1 MERQLGPLEMA
12 EQEAIGLLEQL
23 ARDFN
28 VRDPRKLFQIAR
40 REFPDRRDLTSARA
54 AAALRGDV
62 ARQILA
68 PKPRSLG
75 KSAAEG
81 PNDRLQADLV
91 DFSQNTR
98 GRNKYGLVVQDVFTR
113 EIATKALPDKRA
125 ETVTRAAA
133 EIIPDLVQ
141 EEGNYVV
148 TTDLGNEFQGLEA
161 ALPGGAVHRQKD
173 PSDRN
178 ATAVVDRAIQT
189 LKKDLA
195 GMVARRGGGWG
206 EHVDEAAEAY
216 NARPHQA
223 VTVAPEDVET
233 KPAATFRSSRTT
245 PRSSNTT
252 SASRRA
258 GSGASRRPGP
268 SALRRTRRV
277 PSSPSTA
284 PRGTWLLSTPW
295 WSAAPT
301 AAKPCSST
309 LCPCRGAAPSPW
321 PGSPGGRCAW
331 RSDSSETSTAPLN
344 LACSHKCK
352 PHAKRCCNPRPKT
365 TWFACWSCGRPSGS
379 IAAASELSAQGRMS
393 STALWESSPT
403 EATIP
408 ASQRLPPTK
417 KPAWLSTTSCE
428 AAFPVRLG
436 LPSPWCSTLALACIE
451 TS

>member
-1 MERQLGPLEMA
+1 MA

-62 ARQILA
+62 ARQVLA

-173 PSDRN
+173 PTDRN

-223 VTVAPEDVET
+223 VTVAPEDVERCRQR
-233 KPAATFRSSRTT
+233 PSESIRTMQ
-245 PRSSNTT
+245 
-252 SASRRA
+252 
-258 GSGASRRPGP
+258 
-268 SALRRTRRV
+268 
-277 PSSPSTA
+277 PSSST
-284 PRGTWLLSTPW
+284 T
-295 WSAAPT
+295 
-301 AAKPCSST
+301 
-309 LCPCRGAAPSPW
+309 
-321 PGSPGGRCAW
+321 
-331 RSDSSETSTAPLN
+331 RSLQKVANADW
-344 LACSHKCK
+344 K
-352 PHAKRCCNPRPKT
+352 KR
-365 TWFACWSCGRPSGS
+365 AH
-379 IAAASELSAQGRMS
+379 SELRQMQEEASNRNTDQLAKLQ
-393 STALWESSPT
+393 AL
-403 EATIP
+403 IP
-408 ASQRLPPTK
+408 
-417 KPAWLSTTSCE
+417 WLFGPQMEPKLC
-428 AAFPVRLG
+428 
-436 LPSPWCSTLALACIE
+436 
-451 TS
+451 

>member
-1 MERQLGPLEMA
+1 M
-12 EQEAIGLLEQL
+12 
-23 ARDFN
+23 
-28 VRDPRKLFQIAR
+28 
-40 REFPDRRDLTSARA
+40 
-54 AAALRGDV
+54 

-173 PSDRN
+173 PTDRN

-223 VTVAPEDVET
+223 VTVAPEGRGDDADSDLPSLSGQCNQV
-233 KPAATFRSSRTT
+233 PAQQEAYRRSQTPIGRSGRIQSSDKCKKKLRTAIRTSSR
-245 PRSSNTT
+245 N
-252 SASRRA
+252 
-258 GSGASRRPGP
+258 
-268 SALRRTRRV
+268 
-277 PSSPSTA
+277 
-284 PRGTWLLSTPW
+284 
-295 WSAAPT
+295 
-301 AAKPCSST
+301 
-309 LCPCRGAAPSPW
+309 
-321 PGSPGGRCAW
+321 
-331 RSDSSETSTAPLN
+331 
-344 LACSHKCK
+344 CK
-352 PHAKRCCNPRPKT
+352 H
-365 TWFACWSCGRPSGS
+365 
-379 IAAASELSAQGRMS
+379 
-393 STALWESSPT
+393 
-403 EATIP
+403 
-408 ASQRLPPTK
+408 
-417 KPAWLSTTSCE
+417 
-428 AAFPVRLG
+428 
-436 LPSPWCSTLALACIE
+436 
-451 TS
+451 

>member
-1 MERQLGPLEMA
+1 MTLGLASKANQSALDALQVEVDGKSTPASVDLKLSNHPTTAAMNSSIA
-12 EQEAIGLLEQL
+12 SANNATLASVATTYALKSVVDQL
-23 ARDFN
+23 ALD
-28 VRDPRKLFQIAR
+28 VAAR
-40 REFPDRRDLTSARA
+40 QTA
-54 AAALRGDV
+54 GDV
-62 ARQILA
+62 AQAIATALLPLVSTSDLTAAVALRTMARQVLA

-173 PSDRN
+173 PTDRN

-233 KPAATFRSSRTT
+233 MPTATFRVYQDNATKFQHNKKLTEGRKRRLEEAGAFRAPTNARRSFEPQYGPAREIASIDSMVVRATDGT
-245 PRSSNTT
+245 ETLLKHALPVPRG
-252 SASRRA
+252 SAEPKAKLTRPPVPLAIRQLQDFN
-258 GSGASRRPGP
+258 PGP
-268 SALRRTRRV
+268 V
-277 PSSPSTA
+277 A
-284 PRGTWLLSTPW
+284 PP
-295 WSAAPT
+295 
-301 AAKPCSST
+301 
-309 LCPCRGAAPSPW
+309 
-321 PGSPGGRCAW
+321 
-331 RSDSSETSTAPLN
+331 
-344 LACSHKCK
+344 
-352 PHAKRCCNPRPKT
+352 
-365 TWFACWSCGRPSGS
+365 
-379 IAAASELSAQGRMS
+379 
-393 STALWESSPT
+393 
-403 EATIP
+403 
-408 ASQRLPPTK
+408 
-417 KPAWLSTTSCE
+417 
-428 AAFPVRLG
+428 
-436 LPSPWCSTLALACIE
+436 
-451 TS
+451 

>member
-1 MERQLGPLEMA
+1 M
-12 EQEAIGLLEQL
+12 
-23 ARDFN
+23 
-28 VRDPRKLFQIAR
+28 RDPRKLFQIAR

-54 AAALRGDV
+54 AAALRSDV

-233 KPAATFRSSRTT
+233 KPAATFRVLQDNAEKFQHNKRLTEGRQRRLQEAGAFRAPTNAARSFQ
-245 PRSSNTT
+245 PREGPGFFRLHGGPRHRRQRNP
-252 SASRRA
+252 AQARFARAAGQRRA
-258 GSGASRRPGP
+258 RGPAHPAAGALGGP
-268 SALRRTRRV
+268 
-277 PSSPSTA
+277 TA
-284 PRGTWLLSTPW
+284 PRLQPRPSTSPAHINA
-295 WSAAPT
+295 SRMR
-301 AAKPCSST
+301 S
-309 LCPCRGAAPSPW
+309 GAAIPVRRQR
-321 PGSPGGRCAW
+321 GSPAGAVVARVEA
-331 RSDSSETSTAPLN
+331 S
-344 LACSHKCK
+344 
-352 PHAKRCCNPRPKT
+352 RP
-365 TWFACWSCGRPSGS
+365 
-379 IAAASELSAQGRMS
+379 
-393 STALWESSPT
+393 
-403 EATIP
+403 P
-408 ASQRLPPTK
+408 ASYRLR
-417 KPAWLSTTSCE
+417 
-428 AAFPVRLG
+428 VV
-436 LPSPWCSTLALACIE
+436 
-451 TS
+451 